1 MVPMKV
7 HITDTVR
14 NAIIEGKI
22 KPGQQLQQ
30 DKIAAA
36 LGVSIIPVREALAAL
51 EEERHVVY
59 YRNRGAFVSEI
70 DAEKVKETYEIRLF
84 LESGALSL
92 ALPKIQKADLNAAE
106 QLLNQEVQATDANEK
121 VRLDLAFHLSLCKP
135 CGRPHLLSLIEQIQG
150 HVARYVNLSVY
161 LMNFKRHPEYN
172 HVTIFEACEKKDV
185 PAAAEIL
192 RNHFRIAT
200 ELICER
206 FDT

>member
-1 MVPMKV
+1 MDFSVLQGPKSAKMVPMKV

-14 NAIIEGKI
+14 NAIIEGKF

-59 YRNRGAFVSEI
+59 YRNRGAFVSEF

-92 ALPKIQKADLNAAE
+92 ALPKIQKADFDVAE
-106 QLLNQEVQATDANEK
+106 QLLNQEAQATDANEK

-150 HVARYVNLSVY
+150 HVARYVNLSV
-161 LMNFKRHPEYN
+161 
-172 HVTIFEACEKKDV
+172 
-185 PAAAEIL
+185 
-192 RNHFRIAT
+192 
-200 ELICER
+200 
-206 FDT
+206 

>member
-1 MVPMKV
+1 M
-7 HITDTVR
+7 
-14 NAIIEGKI
+14 
-22 KPGQQLQQ
+22 
-30 DKIAAA
+30 
-36 LGVSIIPVREALAAL
+36 
-51 EEERHVVY
+51 
-59 YRNRGAFVSEI
+59 
-70 DAEKVKETYEIRLF
+70 
-84 LESGALSL
+84 
-92 ALPKIQKADLNAAE
+92 AE
-106 QLLNQEVQATDANEK
+106 QLLNQEAQATDANEK

-172 HVTIFEACEKKDV
+172 HATIFEACEKKDV
-185 PAAAEIL
+185 PAATEIL